1 MDAFRQ
7 KLDLEKMIREQ
18 ILDGKDFVFSIPFTR
33 QGVCKKPSAEIPRD
47 SKKCERKRHRFSL
60 FRTKHCAQK
69 ICSKQ
74 RVLVAACHFSTW
86 EAESYVKDLV
96 TATEGTRQVE
106 MKEQAVARECM
117 QELNEIHAAQTREDL
132 GAEAKLNQLI
142 RELETLAKGWAIIAV
157 SGVELLFF

>member
-1 MDAFRQ
+1 MARILSLAF
-7 KLDLEKMIREQ
+7 LLHGRE
-18 ILDGKDFVFSIPFTR
+18 
-33 QGVCKKPSAEIPRD
+33 SAKNLALKFHEIP
-47 SKKCERKRHRFSL
+47 KNANEKGIVCFSS
-60 FRTKHCAQK
+60 FGPNIGAQK
-69 ICSKQ
+69 ICSNE

-157 SGVELLFF
+157 SGAELLSFEDDRSVEGDSF

>member
-1 MDAFRQ
+1 M
-7 KLDLEKMIREQ
+7 
-18 ILDGKDFVFSIPFTR
+18 
-33 QGVCKKPSAEIPRD
+33 
-47 SKKCERKRHRFSL
+47 
-60 FRTKHCAQK
+60 
-69 ICSKQ
+69 
-74 RVLVAACHFSTW
+74 
-86 EAESYVKDLV
+86 KDLV

-157 SGVELLFF
+157 SGAELLSFEDDRSVEGDSF